1 MITSANFVTLTG
13 YAQRV
18 FDNGKIVAF
27 TLACYSGKHK
37 ESQKN
42 RYDYIP
48 CILFP
53 GSASTLCAAMNTKG
67 GWEKCIQDKSIT
79 VTAKLIHGKSFNAK
93 LNVEVYKTDVVVES
107 VAINAIQSTESG
119 SYAGTTPTQP
129 AGQAPAPVNS
139 LPEMEDDLPF

>member
-1 MITSANFVTLTG
+1 MANSNNMVTLTG

-27 TLACYSGKHK
+27 TLGVHAGKNK
-37 ESQKN
+37 DTQKA

-53 GSASTLCAAMNTKG
+53 STASTLNAAMHVKG
-67 GWEKCIQDKSIT
+67 GWIAAIEGKSIT
-79 VTAKLIHGKSFNAK
+79 VSAKLIHGKSFNAK
-93 LNVEVYKTDVVVES
+93 LNAEVYKTDVVVDS
-107 VAINAIQSTESG
+107 IAIGVIQSSESSSYG
-119 SYAGTTPTQP
+119 SVTPTQP
-129 AGQAPAPVNS
+129 AGQAPAPVNA